1 MKTDLVNRAQPF
13 GQVTN
18 TKTMPS
24 TMASP
29 KVSNKLGGDTMVEN
43 RGMNQPQSNA
53 DKNPGAFAHASRNYN
68 NPFAPTGLP
77 KKGGR

>member
-1 MKTDLVNRAQPF
+1 MKSDLVDRTQPF

-18 TKTMPS
+18 KVTMPS

-29 KVSNKLGGDTMVEN
+29 KVSNKLGGGTWVEN

-53 DKNPGAFAHASRNYN
+53 DKNPGAYMQAHRNYD
-68 NPFAPTGLP
+68 NPFAFVGGMP
-77 KKGGR
+77 KK